1 MAHALLRRTTPH
13 QSGITGDGSANPIDW
28 NDPYE
33 LDNMQLMANGDL
45 KALESGIYIASWS
58 LPFGNINANNVIG
71 AGWFHGGV
79 QPRHEPFIYNGNPWT
94 DSQHLGTIPGGGSD
108 ILLVEGSH
116 IFRVDIANDPFIRLV
131 TKIGGN
137 ATKNVSLLYD
147 AFFEVIKW
155 K

>member
-1 MAHALLRRTTPH
+1 MSHALLRRTTPH
-13 QSGITGDGSANPIDW
+13 QSGITGDGSANPIEW

-33 LDNMQLMANGDL
+33 IDNMQLTPNGDL
-45 KALESGIYIASWS
+45 RALESGIYIASWS
-58 LPFGNINANNVIG
+58 LPYGNINDKNIVG

-94 DSQHLGTIPGGGSD
+94 DSQHDGSIPGGGSD
-108 ILLVEGSH
+108 ILVVKGSH

-131 TKIGGN
+131 VKIGGN
-137 ATKNVSLLYD
+137 TTKNVTLLYD